1 MTNEDNIQNKIGALT
16 DNMISCMKIH
26 EELDKKLVKRIR
38 LMPEIKKNFD
48 FVAKNETSVESE
60 YFCAGFVEGA
70 DWRIN
75 SIWHDVNEKPRRNT
89 WYIAQIGNDAFDT
102 FTDSENWDNYALG
115 LNMIRWAYIE
125 DLIPNMEDKA

>member
-1 MTNEDNIQNKIGALT
+1 MTNEDIEKAVRGSIEVGENNAGW
-16 DNMISCMKIH
+16 CEH
-26 EELDKKLVKRIR
+26 
-38 LMPEIKKNFD
+38 
-48 FVAKNETSVESE
+48 ESE
-60 YFCAGFVEGA
+60 MYHDGFVDGA
-70 DWRIN
+70 KWRIN

>member
-1 MTNEDNIQNKIGALT
+1 MKSED
-16 DNMISCMKIH
+16 
-26 EELDKKLVKRIR
+26 
-38 LMPEIKKNFD
+38 IKKAAEENVEFQGNLD
-48 FVAKNETSVESE
+48 LGTIIENSCRESFVLGAK
-60 YFCAGFVEGA
+60 
-70 DWRIN
+70 WRIN

-102 FTDSENWDNYALG
+102 FADSANWDNYALG